1 MKRIQISDFSKIV
14 IDEPDIKRVY
24 NKEELLSLLKKH
36 KGILSN
42 EMIDY
47 LNSLINLEFSV
58 VKGNISDLDREIL
71 TDLELYRKIAMYNIL
86 NRVAEVLKPY
96 KDSIDVRH
104 DGIGGLDIYAALD
117 NRSFKIFDYTHESV
131 NFDSSLS
138 PYYGRDDIGEVSL
151 YRTISDR
158 GILDEE
164 KMAILEKLDILY
176 KVARRHD
183 ELGETSTYGGCINES
198 AYLNRKEIRELEN
211 RYTNIDNKD
220 SLTKNEEREIEATGK
235 FNEILLADFGLD
247 IDDFES
253 SDESLIGGKKTL
265 IKNMPNMNIKNNIRC
280 I

>member
-1 MKRIQISDFSKIV
+1 MKKIKISEFGKIV

-24 NKEELLSLLKKH
+24 NKEDLLALLKKH

-58 VKGNISDLDREIL
+58 VKGNISESDRRIL
-71 TDLELYRKIAMYNIL
+71 TDLELYRKIAMYNIS
-86 NRVAEVLKPY
+86 NRVVEVLKPY
-96 KDSIDVRH
+96 KDSIDVSR
-104 DGIGGLDIYAALD
+104 DSAGLEIYGSMD
-117 NRSFKIFDYTHESV
+117 NRSFKIFDYTYESV
-131 NFDSSLS
+131 NFDSSLF

-158 GILDEE
+158 DVLDEE
-164 KMAILEKLDILY
+164 KMSILEKLDILY
-176 KVARRHD
+176 RIGRHD
-183 ELGETSTYGGCINES
+183 ELGETSTYGGSVNES

-220 SLTKNEEREIEATGK
+220 SLTKNEEREIETTSK
-235 FNEILLADFGLD
+235 FNEILLADFGLTM
-247 IDDFES
+247 DDFDYSTKDSTGE
-253 SDESLIGGKKTL
+253 EKVLIR
-265 IKNMPNMNIKNNIRC
+265 NMPNMNVRNNIKC